1 MLCNRNAWL
10 TPTRLSLLADTGF
23 GLWNIQQLLQLRVI
37 VNGKAIHALI
47 LSLQRF
53 SNIFDV
59 VRRFTG
65 CERSL

>member
-37 VNGKAIHALI
+37 VNGKTIHALI
-47 LSLQRF
+47 LSPAAFFRTYLML
-53 SNIFDV
+53 SV
-59 VRRFTG
+59 VYYWM
-65 CERSL
+65 